1 MKRPYTITKNIWDDF
16 YRVQMSGTMNMMGH
30 RSVRYFMSDDAY
42 DAAYNHFQT
51 DGETADLEIQ

>member
-30 RSVRYFMSDDAY
+30 RFVRYFFDDDAY

>member
-16 YRVQMSGTMNMMGH
+16 YRVQMSGSMNMMGH
-30 RSVRYFMSDDAY
+30 PYVGYFFDNDAY